1 MTATATAARKLSD
14 RAHRIVFTLAVYGG
28 EWVDVTTICTSLGLN
43 SHQVRGALNE
53 LISAGMAERERRRK
67 RSETGCR
74 RTHRTY
80 FRLTDETTNEAS
92 A

>member
-1 MTATATAARKLSD
+1 MTATATTARKLSD
-14 RAHRIVFTLAVYGG
+14 RAHRILFELALHDG
-28 EWVDVTTICTSLGLN
+28 EWVDVTTIYTSLGLN
-43 SHQVRGALNE
+43 SHQVRSALNE
-53 LISAGMAERERRRK
+53 LLAARMAERERRPM

-80 FRLTDETTNEAS
+80 FRLTDDTTSEAS

>member
-1 MTATATAARKLSD
+1 MTATATAARPLSD
-14 RAHRIVFTLAVYGG
+14 RAHRIVFELALHGG
-28 EWVDVTTICTSLGLN
+28 EWVDVTTIYTSLGLN
-43 SHQVRGALNE
+43 SHQVRSALNE
-53 LISAGMAERERRRK
+53 LLAAGTAERERRPT

-80 FRLTDETTNEAS
+80 FRLIDDTTSEAS